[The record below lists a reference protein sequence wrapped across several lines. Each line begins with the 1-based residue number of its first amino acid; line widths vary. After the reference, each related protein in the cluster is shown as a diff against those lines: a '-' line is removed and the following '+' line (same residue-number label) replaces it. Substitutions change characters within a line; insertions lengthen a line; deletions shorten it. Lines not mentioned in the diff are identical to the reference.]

1 MPDIFDDIAPD
12 QKPPDAVVARG
23 RDIFDEISP
32 DPLPYRDYAAE
43 RPGAPGPD
51 AARTKAIQLGM
62 PLPEEMKT
70 DAQVEAERR
79 AAYAPTF
86 VNPRTGRPSYGTG
99 GAGPISWATDWWKG
113 APEIVA
119 GAEQLAGPTAF
130 QFPGAAGAQA
140 AIKATQGERVPLPM
154 TREDFL
160 ANRQPGTRPVTSDD
174 LLREAAGGA
183 HQIIG
188 GAFQLATPLIGGEMA
203 ANPVGTAV
211 GLGTGMAA
219 QEGVRAGLQALGLPE
234 EYAEVA
240 GDLAGVIVGAGSLS
254 AYNRMLLRAKLRP
267 YLQERMNM
275 AYAQAQAYE
284 RAYRGGRLLEA
295 GQPEAGEAAPA
306 PGPAP
311 AGGDIFDSIAP
322 GEAQP
327 APQLGEQARLLRG
340 ATPGEPGPVRQMGTG
355 RFPGQPGEV
364 IPQGPAYGLPRA
376 LPPVEDPG
384 TPLGRVEKG
393 LARVQD
399 LSEPELIEFMRQ
411 LDARLKAVPPTPPQ
425 LPSAPPAAPNERQE
439 PSQAISP
446 TSETP
451 PVYKTEKEER
461 PLESTR
467 PEKFVEG
474 SHYDTESPD
483 AEPDAVAATYEQ
495 TLDEQRGRLSQIDN
509 LRQQIQDPKNAQK
522 PKTLWRYKHQLAQIR
537 RSYDDTWSEVG
548 DAFGQEWIDRGRRE
562 IEPQEA
568 APEAP
573 QEGEAERAAQ
583 PEESQAQRV
592 RRLVDERR
600 RKLGL
605 GENTFAQHT
614 SEEIQNILD
623 NPEGA
628 TPQDLA
634 EARAELASRAAQPEA
649 QVGDRIRWRDKM
661 YGEMTGTVTRV
672 PKPGDYRVKIESQEP
687 GKPRV
692 VIGAEGGVSPANAHV
707 SDFEV
712 LPREEA
718 APEGAA
724 PAGPATKETIEK
736 AKQALK
742 WTVQAVKEA
751 EAGQGDRNEH
761 VMTLAAAER
770 ALKHLPEG
778 KGPVKLRRELQRAA
792 TQLRESLTKPAEKP
806 EAEKPVVQEPEREPA
821 KPTSKYPLVA
831 PGVDVPFRVS
841 PEGEIWTAQT
851 DAYGRPVARRTN
863 DGEWITSTGRQIL
876 TPAAFEV
883 AEKSYQKQI
892 AKQAAERAQAEEDDK
907 LSMNERVE
915 RENYPKP
922 DAERHDELHAYRKQ
936 IEQSNLSPEQKHN
949 ALVDADKLIEYH
961 KPAAIAR
968 AEAEIGAEKPGAPK
982 PAPPARPEP
991 NEAEFQKAYQADL
1004 ETFRKQREAQYPSE
1018 ELMDDWN
1025 HLKEHGAVSVNHLEH
1040 KRTSTITTQKRIEG
1054 KGKKR
1059 KEITSYI
1066 VDVARGRD
1074 ERSRY
1079 TYDWEPD
1086 GSNDWAAAKALAQ
1099 ARGIPGISNDL
1110 HAAMMNRG
1118 EYVQWHERLYA
1129 IRNALKA
1136 AMPGVKIPDLSTA
1149 VKPGENVTLKR
1160 AIELVAESLPRNLG
1174 DVSVPRP
1181 GSYLTSDEKYYGELR
1196 DKLKPYQERL
1206 EAAAAVAGRDHPR
1219 VEELQK
1225 LIDQHSAAI
1234 DRALE
1239 DFKEASR
1246 KRQEEAAEKLKDA
1259 AERDVKRGARF
1270 GGEPGERLKE
1280 YAKAKGWKS
1289 EGDALQ
1295 AQAEKHFGVKRNLLE
1310 PSDISGLKLKKHEL
1324 DILREANLD
1333 PEGTLIPRR
1342 LTIGQ
1347 AQELRAKGL
1356 IDAQATKLTEAG
1368 ERAALAVRA
1377 ADEAK
1382 QAGQPISEYK
1392 PGRGVVPD
1400 PGEGRFAI
1408 TAPIPVKG
1416 GKYHDKGVWHTDGHF
1431 AAAGEPPKNWS
1442 EPPPGERNLPEIDR
1456 VIPKEPGEEVKPV
1469 GFGDN
1474 PDGTIRGK
1482 FNAANTLIYFSNR
1495 GAVNSVYY
1503 DYLVKRYAPDKW
1515 TSAEGPKGAYQAWK
1529 NGKQVAVL
1537 MPMKVEKLP
1546 PNIEKLMPAQPAEGA
1561 GKKLKKALKSEKG
1574 SISIDLAT
1582 LGLAKFFRDDVVP
1595 TLKAA
1600 GAGIRAAQDDLLAW
1614 LAPAAR
1620 GPEAKLTALSTRA
1633 NAAELA
1639 RSTDRAQAALR
1650 VAGKFFDSQDPEDNY
1665 RFMERI
1671 EAGEPQPNEDLQA
1684 IADVMRKM
1692 LDTRREAIRALGTGK
1707 LESFIENYFPHIWK
1721 EPEAWSQMWENLK
1734 KRPMEGSKSF
1744 LKKRTIDSIS
1754 AGLERGLEPIS
1765 DNPVDL
1771 VLMKSREMDKYLMA
1785 HRILKELKE
1794 RGIARFLDA
1803 REFLPKGYAYIDDKI
1818 ATVFGRPSV
1827 TAHESYD
1834 PHVMERLEQ
1843 LAESL
1848 GIPHERVTKLKSE
1861 GLAIKGK
1868 GVKTKFGSPESVLA
1882 HEIGHQLEWR
1892 YNLTARLK
1900 NLAKKQGVKG
1910 VAEELRNLADLR
1922 FEGLTPDP
1930 AYREYVR
1937 DKDEKMANAIAALV
1951 YAPKKFQQ
1959 TAPETW
1965 DLLRDELWHIP
1976 ELKPLFD
1983 IEPSMVLKGRQAQ
1996 IEIPGLVIK
2005 GHFVAPEP
2013 AATVLNN
2020 YLSPGL
2026 REKSGLFRAYLGA
2039 ANFLNQAQLGWSAFH
2054 AGFTTAEAMVS
2065 RFALGIYQA
2074 AKGSPLKGL
2083 RSMATTPIAPFTNVL
2098 TGHRMVKEWEAENA
2112 GGDPWITKMVD
2123 AVVTAGGR
2131 GHMEQFYATKITENM
2146 MKAFRRGNIAG
2157 GVLRLP
2163 GAAMEQAIRPIMEW
2177 LVPRQKM
2184 AAFADLASF
2193 ELERLGPDASTDDV
2207 RAALAR
2213 AWDSIDN
2220 RFGQLVYDNLFW
2232 DKVWKDAAM
2241 ASVRSVGWNVGTIR
2255 ELGGAVP
2262 DTAKFSTGKGDFTP
2276 RMAYMLA
2283 LPVVA
2288 ALMGATLYY
2297 LWHGEAPKHLADY
2310 YFPPDSHGQRW
2321 SLPTYVKDIYHWLH
2335 DPVRTAKGKIH
2346 PFLGLILDM
2355 LSNRDFANKPIRNP
2369 NHPLVK
2375 QAQELAKHAAQT
2387 AVPLSV
2393 KSVQQNK
2400 QKGLQ
2405 ETALPFVGI
2414 TPAPKDIS
2422 QPANKQTRGRGGPGT
2437 WGGTGAWSPQAF
2449 PQF

>member
-1 MPDIFDDIAPD
+1 MPDVFDDIAPD

-43 RPGAPGPD
+43 RPG
-51 AARTKAIQLGM
+51 IQR
-62 PLPEEMKT
+62 PIPEELKT
-70 DAQVEAERR
+70 DAQAEAERR

-99 GAGPISWATDWWKG
+99 GSGPISWATDWWKG

-160 ANRQPGTRPVTSDD
+160 ADRQPGTRPVTSDD

-188 GAFQLATPLIGGEMA
+188 GAFQLATPLIAGEMA

-322 GEAQP
+322 GGEPP
-327 APQLGEQARLLRG
+327 AQLGEQARLLRG

-364 IPQGPAYGLPRA
+364 IPQGPAYGMPRA

-393 LARVQD
+393 LTRVQD

-411 LDARLKAVPPTPPQ
+411 LDDRLKAAPPTPPQ
-425 LPSAPPAAPNERQE
+425 LPSAPPAAPNEQQE
-439 PSQAISP
+439 PSQGISP
-446 TSETP
+446 TSETETSYTEGKKQPWQMTSDEYLDSIGVKAGRQAIANAHKEHSLAVYDAISRGLDVP
-451 PVYKTEKEER
+451 PEVLKEYPGAAQLGATPQILISREGDLARIDVKRGDLVLKSIHVPIPENQELLVNRAAQLGNYFGIDPSFIENRIALEQQQAREASRQEPEAQGEQAAPTEQPVPEGALTPQQALDQWGSLKKGQIIDTPEGPMTITRADAQNSREMPRISVTDQNGRGLVPSKKYVER
-461 PLESTR
+461 WADESQWAPA
-467 PEKFVEG
+467 PEPTPAPE
-474 SHYDTESPD
+474 
-483 AEPDAVAATYEQ
+483 
-495 TLDEQRGRLSQIDN
+495 
-509 LRQQIQDPKNAQK
+509 RQP
-522 PKTLWRYKHQLAQIR
+522 
-537 RSYDDTWSEVG
+537 
-548 DAFGQEWIDRGRRE
+548 
-562 IEPQEA
+562 EA

-573 QEGEAERAAQ
+573 QEGEAERAEPTEQSEFGPVSRDFRHDNQGAVDHLKRQQTGEAIAALHDKTIGDLDLPWGMTDAQ
-583 PEESQAQRV
+583 ATEAGRKSGFGLAHIIEDHPETPGIEYQLQDILNAATD
-592 RRLVDERR
+592 RRPHGSRMIISGPSGKLVASLNY
-600 RKLGL
+600 LGKDKRWVV
-605 GENTFAQHT
+605 TAF
-614 SEEIQNILD
+614 D
-623 NPEGA
+623 P
-628 TPQDLA
+628 
-634 EARAELASRAAQPEA
+634 AAQ
-649 QVGDRIRWRDKM
+649 G
-661 YGEMTGTVTRV
+661 
-672 PKPGDYRVKIESQEP
+672 KIL
-687 GKPRV
+687 G
-692 VIGAEGGVSPANAHV
+692 
-707 SDFEV
+707 
-712 LPREEA
+712 
-718 APEGAA
+718 
-724 PAGPATKETIEK
+724 
-736 AKQALK
+736 
-742 WTVQAVKEA
+742 
-751 EAGQGDRNEH
+751 
-761 VMTLAAAER
+761 
-770 ALKHLPEG
+770 
-778 KGPVKLRRELQRAA
+778 
-792 TQLRESLTKPAEKP
+792 
-806 EAEKPVVQEPEREPA
+806 
-821 KPTSKYPLVA
+821 
-831 PGVDVPFRVS
+831 
-841 PEGEIWTAQT
+841 
-851 DAYGRPVARRTN
+851 
-863 DGEWITSTGRQIL
+863 
-876 TPAAFEV
+876 
-883 AEKSYQKQI
+883 
-892 AKQAAERAQAEEDDK
+892 
-907 LSMNERVE
+907 
-915 RENYPKP
+915 
-922 DAERHDELHAYRKQ
+922 
-936 IEQSNLSPEQKHN
+936 
-949 ALVDADKLIEYH
+949 
-961 KPAAIAR
+961 
-968 AEAEIGAEKPGAPK
+968 
-982 PAPPARPEP
+982 APPAPKGGGALPPTAEPTTSSVTPPSAEVKDETVHFTPHKEGHYGPEGFVATLGDKQVVLRQHFNTGQYDVTEGKRTLNDDRMPLEAAKIFARNYLKGVKAPAPQARPEAS
-991 NEAEFQKAYQADL
+991 EAEFQKAYNAEL
-1004 ETFRKQREAQYPSE
+1004 EQFRKGREHVYPSKQ
-1018 ELMDDWN
+1018 LMEDWAN
-1025 HLKEHGAVSVNHLEH
+1025 LQKNGAARINVVNERY
-1040 KRTSTITTQKRIEG
+1040 KTSKITTEKRIEG

-1066 VDVARGRD
+1066 VDTEAAHGG
-1074 ERSRY
+1074 SRRY
-1079 TYDWEPD
+1079 QYDWEPD
-1086 GSNDWAAAKALAQ
+1086 GSNDWAGAKALAQ
-1099 ARGIPGISNDL
+1099 ARGIPGNSNEL
-1110 HAAMMNRG
+1110 HAAMMHQG
-1118 EYVQWHERLYA
+1118 EYVKYDERAYA
-1129 IRNALKA
+1129 ARNALKA
-1136 AMPGVKIPDLSTA
+1136 VMPGVRIPDISTA
-1149 VKPGENVTLKR
+1149 AKLPDEMTLKA
-1160 AIELVAESLPRNLG
+1160 AINLVGESLPRNLG
-1174 DVSVPRP
+1174 DVPHVYSQGYSR
-1181 GSYLTSDEKYYGELR
+1181 GDKYYEDLR
-1196 DKLKPYQERL
+1196 EKLKPYVERA
-1206 EAAAAVAGRDHPR
+1206 EAAKAVVGADHPR
-1219 VEELQK
+1219 VLELEK
-1225 LIDQHSAAI
+1225 LIEEKAREIDKAEAANAEL
-1234 DRALE
+1234 DRARR
-1239 DFKEASR
+1239 EA
-1246 KRQEEAAEKLKDA
+1246 EAEKLKGL
-1259 AERDVKRGARF
+1259 AERDTRRGARF

-1295 AQAEKHFGVKRNLLE
+1295 AQAEKHFGIKRNLLE

-1333 PEGTLIPRR
+1333 PEGTVIPRR

-1356 IDAQATKLTEAG
+1356 IDEHATKLTEAG

-1382 QAGQPISEYK
+1382 QQGQPISEYK
-1392 PGRGVVPD
+1392 PGRGVVPA
-1400 PGEGRFAI
+1400 PGEGRFSI
-1408 TAPIPVKG
+1408 TSAIPVKG

-1442 EPPPGERNLPEIDR
+1442 EPTPGERNLPDIDR
-1456 VIPKEPGEEVKPV
+1456 VIPKEPGAEVKPV
-1469 GFGDN
+1469 GFGAN
-1474 PDGTIRGK
+1474 GPGITKGTGK
-1482 FNAANTLIYFSNR
+1482 GADTLVYFSNR

-1503 DYLVKRYAPDKW
+1503 DYIQKRYAPDKW
-1515 TSAEGPKGAYQAWK
+1515 TSGGPKEPFQAWK
-1529 NGKQVAVL
+1529 DGKQVAVL
-1537 MPMKVEKLP
+1537 MGMKVETLP
-1546 PNIEKLMPAQPAEGA
+1546 PNIEKLMPAQPAEGM
-1561 GKKLKKALKSEKG
+1561 KSRPKKSEKG
-1574 SISIDLAT
+1574 SLSTDLAT
-1582 LGLAKFFRDDVVP
+1582 LGLSKFITDDVVP

-1600 GAGIRAAQDDLLAW
+1600 AAGMRVAHDNLLEL

-1620 GPEAKLTALSTRA
+1620 GTEAKLTALSTRA

-1650 VAGKFFDSQDPEDNY
+1650 VAGKFFDSQNPEDNY

-1692 LDTRREAIRALGTGK
+1692 LDTRREQIRGLGTGK

-1848 GIPHERVTKLKSE
+1848 GIPHDRVTKLKSE

-1868 GVKTKFGSPESVLA
+1868 GIKTKFGSPESVLA

-1910 VAEELRNLADLR
+1910 VAQELRDLADLR
-1922 FEGLTPDP
+1922 VEGLSAPP
-1930 AYREYVR
+1930 SYLEYIR

-1951 YAPKKFQQ
+1951 YAPAKFQK

-2020 YLSPGL
+2020 YLSPGW
-2026 REKSGLFRAYLGA
+2026 REKAAFRAYLGA

-2083 RSMATTPIAPFTNVL
+2083 RSMATTPVAPFSNVA
-2098 TGHRMVKEWEAENA
+2098 TGHRMVKEWQAFEPGEN
-2112 GGDPWITKMVD
+2112 PWITQMVD
-2123 AVVTAGGR
+2123 AVVQAGGR
-2131 GHMEQFYATKITENM
+2131 AHMDQFYATRITENM

-2163 GAAMEQAIRPIMEW
+2163 LAVMEQAARPIMEW
-2177 LVPRQKM
+2177 LVPRQKL

-2232 DKVWKDAAM
+2232 DKVSKDVAM

-2283 LPVVA
+2283 LPVMG
-2288 ALMGATLYY
+2288 ALMGAVLYY
-2297 LWHGEAPKHLADY
+2297 LWHGEAPKHLVDY
-2310 YFPPDSHGQRW
+2310 YFPTDSRGQRW
-2321 SLPTYVKDIYHWLH
+2321 SLPTYVKDVYHWTH
-2335 DPVRTAKGKIH
+2335 DPWKTAKGKIH

-2375 QAQELAKHAAQT
+2375 QAQEAAKHVVQT
-2387 AVPLSV
+2387 LVPLSV
-2393 KSVQQNK
+2393 KNVQQNK

-2405 ETALPFVGI
+2405 ETVLPSFGI

-2422 QPANKQTRGRGGPGT
+2422 QPAAKQTRGG
-2437 WGGTGAWSPQAF
+2437 WGGAGAWGERPFPAF
-2449 PQF
+2449 